1 MAMRYYMFVNIKNSI
16 INGII
21 IYDKLVEIAFAG
33 DNILKEQKAKISF
46 FDLRLRLEDYTTII
60 IPIEQSLALEFLELD
75 YRDEKILNYLKK
87 NYLELFL

>member
-1 MAMRYYMFVNIKNSI
+1 MRYYMFVNIKNSI

-46 FDLRLRLEDYTTII
+46 FDLRLRLEDDHTTII

>member
-1 MAMRYYMFVNIKNSI
+1 MFVNIKNSI

-46 FDLRLRLEDYTTII
+46 FDLRLRLEDDHTTII
-60 IPIEQSLALEFLELD
+60 IPIEQSLALEFLELG

>member
-1 MAMRYYMFVNIKNSI
+1 MRYYMFVNIKNSI

-46 FDLRLRLEDYTTII
+46 FDLRLRLEDDHTTII
-60 IPIEQSLALEFLELD
+60 IPIEQSLALEFLELG